1 MIESL
6 KNTLQIAGKDLLDF
20 ARNRMELIAFIIM
33 PIFMMIMTGY
43 IFPSEQSLKNI
54 SLGIVKNDTG
64 KLSQDIIAVLE
75 EMKIGEKNDK
85 VFILQSMA
93 NLDEAR
99 KELKKGDLNAILAVP
114 GDFSSSI
121 EKGEQGVLTLI
132 TDQSNPQI
140 SSLLTG
146 IIEKIIDGLASKVAI
161 EKLVDMMSA
170 FSILP
175 KDKSMPPGSQT
186 KPSDSPSKPVGNKLV
201 PFDSPPFLSP
211 VSSGFNPQVLVKPF
225 VIKTEGLV
233 PGKQNYFQFVAPGI
247 IIMVVVMAVMIGLAA
262 SISREKELG
271 TLDGILVAPIPRI
284 CIILGKALSQTTRGL
299 LQGSIVLLLSIF
311 LFGVRIY
318 GSISLVVLLLFLG
331 VFSFIGLG
339 ILISALAAEQETAM
353 TIMMT
358 LTFPMIFLS
367 GVFFPIEQMPGF
379 MQIISKIL
387 PLTYAI
393 EALRK
398 VIILGAGI
406 SSLGKELTVLI
417 AFGTATL
424 AISVPLFNRIITR

>member
-1 MIESL
+1 MIEYL
-6 KNTLQIAGKDLLDF
+6 KNTLQITGKDLLDF
-20 ARNRMELIAFIIM
+20 IRNRMELIAFIIM
-33 PIFMMIMTGY
+33 PIFMMVMTGY

-54 SLGIVKNDTG
+54 SLGVVQNDTG
-64 KLSQDIIAVLE
+64 KLSQDIVRVLE
-75 EMKIGEKNDK
+75 EIKMGEKDEK
-85 VFILQSMA
+85 VFVLQSMA
-93 NLDEAR
+93 NLPKAKE
-99 KELKKGDLNAILAVP
+99 ELKKGDLNAILAIP

-161 EKLVDMMSA
+161 EKLVDMMGA
-170 FSILP
+170 FSIA
-175 KDKSMPPGSQT
+175 PGSE
-186 KPSDSPSKPVGNKLV
+186 SI
-201 PFDSPPFLSP
+201 PFDFETEPSGEKLLPFSSTELSP
-211 VSSGFNPQVLVKPF
+211 ASSEFNPQVLVKPF

-311 LFGVRIY
+311 LFGVHIY

>member
-1 MIESL
+1 MIEFL
-6 KNTLQIAGKDLLDF
+6 KNTLQITGKDLLDF
-20 ARNRMELIAFIIM
+20 IRNRMELIAFIIM
-33 PIFMMIMTGY
+33 PIFMMVMTGY

-54 SLGIVKNDTG
+54 SLGVVQNDTG
-64 KLSQDIIAVLE
+64 KLSQDIVRVLE
-75 EMKIGEKNDK
+75 EIKMGEEDEK
-85 VFILQSMA
+85 VFVLQSMA
-93 NLDEAR
+93 NLPKAKE
-99 KELKKGDLNAILAVP
+99 ELKKGDLNAILAIP

-121 EKGEQGVLTLI
+121 EKGEQGVLTLV

-161 EKLVDMMSA
+161 EKLVDMMGA
-170 FSILP
+170 FSIA
-175 KDKSMPPGSQT
+175 PGS
-186 KPSDSPSKPVGNKLV
+186 KSI
-201 PFDSPPFLSP
+201 PFDFETEPSGEKLLPFSSTELSP
-211 VSSGFNPQVLVKPF
+211 ASSEFNPQVLVKPF
-225 VIKTEGLV
+225 VVKTEGLV
-233 PGKQNYFQFVAPGI
+233 PGEQNYFQFVAPGI

-311 LFGVRIY
+311 LFGVHIY